1 MQIPKIELGPIWPP
15 LPESDESTQNASEPV
30 QGHAEIPQAGRS
42 DSAKF
47 TPGPWEVVDRRQAPL
62 KNIAIVRQGVK
73 IGEVSSV
80 HQRDYLAGFKDDR
93 DSQAAD
99 AIDAIG
105 LANANL
111 FAAAPD
117 MYEALKH
124 CSAFLINYTD
134 FEKQGFAKHAY
145 ELARAALTKAGGPL

>member
-1 MQIPKIELGPIWPP
+1 MSGLN
-15 LPESDESTQNASEPV
+15 ESAQNASEPV
-30 QGHAEIPQAGRS
+30 QGHAEIPWATRS

-105 LANANL
+105 LANAHL
-111 FAAAPD
+111 IASAPD
-117 MYEALKH
+117 LYEALTAAIKATEDDDID
-124 CSAFLINYTD
+124 AFYDALEI
-134 FEKQGFAKHAY
+134 
-145 ELARAALTKAGGPL
+145 ARAALTKAGGPL